1 MGDSVLGNGG
11 PKDLRDSDSSAD
23 DQDVLAIVGDGFG
36 ERVIAVHVWMMGVG
50 FIVVFMTPCF
60 IAMQMGQEEADD

>member
-1 MGDSVLGNGG
+1 MVDQ
-11 PKDLRDSDSSAD
+11 KDLRDSDSSAD